1 MNKKLALVSGIASL
15 VLTACA
21 SQQERVTASG
31 SYEYLKSRECTQLQV
46 PTDLDSPEFT
56 SDYNIPAL
64 QASADTSLIGRNL
77 EVVPPMLV
85 IPLVQG
91 SHVEEGSKGATVL
104 LDQVSDTETLD
115 KTIWNSLIGYLE
127 EKGIS
132 VESFNPEQGELVTGW
147 MNVAPTSE
155 EESDGGWFDWS
166 SDEDTTTGKG
176 RYKFNVELKPHG
188 RTAQLTVNL
197 QEYQREDK
205 ALSDLNA
212 IEKRRDEVMVLNR
225 VISHYEYLNQ
235 LETNRRI
242 AQIRQ
247 GLDMQMGFD
256 ADGNPA
262 FVLDANYDI
271 AWPRIQLVLRKLGF
285 NVKDLDK
292 SNGLIFVQYTD
303 EQVSWWRDLF
313 SSKDA
318 QLLDYEDYR
327 LKVTNLG
334 PKTSI
339 TFMDNESTPFD
350 AKQVADLFKP
360 FEQVMTEDGLDI

>member
-31 SYEYLKSRECTQLQV
+31 SYEYLKSKERTQLQV
-46 PTDLDSPEFT
+46 PTELDAPEFT

-64 QASADTSLIGRNL
+64 QQSADSTLVGRNL
-77 EVVPPMLV
+77 EVVPPALV

-104 LDQVSDTETLD
+104 LDQVRDTETLD

-127 EKGIS
+127 ERGIS
-132 VESFNPEQGELVTGW
+132 VENFSPEQGELITGW
-147 MNVAPTSE
+147 MNVAPASTE
-155 EESDGGWFDWS
+155 EGNGGWFDWS
-166 SDEDTTTGKG
+166 SDEGEVAAKG
-176 RYKFNVELKPHG
+176 RYKFDVELKPHG
-188 RTAQLTVNL
+188 RTAQLSVAL
-197 QEYQREDK
+197 IDYERGDK
-205 ALSDLNA
+205 SVEDLNA
-212 IEKRRDEVMVLNR
+212 MEKRRDEVMVLNR

-247 GLDMQMGFD
+247 GLDMEMGFD
-256 ADGNPA
+256 NDGNPA

-313 SSKDA
+313 SSDDA

-327 LKVTNLG
+327 LKVTKLG